1 MNFCEMIKAYQDGTL
16 ETQQTEL
23 VKGEIE
29 KHEAISD
36 YLYESS
42 QIPGLDVAEGIVE
55 AGDTGKEAED
65 FSKMIRKAIRR
76 AFVKMGIV
84 VGAVTLAV
92 VLAVIFLL
100 PGFVSNFYYNPNKV
114 VGTSEHGI
122 DTERMSLDLAVFT
135 ELYLPGKYRDMVIAD
150 AQGYGKYT
158 ITIPQTMSYTGH
170 FTTVAGTLER
180 NELTLFDPNLLRG
193 PSINAFVLP
202 ENVAWG
208 YRGMGAAGTA
218 EDAFAK
224 LQELDDR
231 AVYTA
236 YFSLERL
243 TDYESI
249 YAQVGYAWY
258 GVYNEYGYFAG
269 FDNSLSGKLFDWYR
283 EKYPM
288 LSTLD
293 SRGSMEETEANEGS
307 ATAMKTH
314 FLSMLRYMQD
324 HPQVLEMFGNEDSPL
339 GDTIR
344 YVEENGLQIY
354 GFAVTAD
361 KATILELVK
370 AENIAYVYTVP
381 HQ

>member
-1 MNFCEMIKAYQDGTL
+1 MNFREMIKAYQDGTL
-16 ETQQTEL
+16 EEQQTEL

-42 QIPGLDVAEGIVE
+42 QIPGLDVADGIVE

-65 FSKMIRKAIRR
+65 FAKMIRKAIRR

-114 VGTSEHGI
+114 VGTSEYGI
-122 DTERMSLDLAVFT
+122 DTEQMSLDLAVFT
-135 ELYLPGKYRDMVIAD
+135 ELYLPGKYRDRVIAD

-208 YRGMGAAGTA
+208 YAGMGAAGTA
-218 EDAFAK
+218 EEAFAK

-236 YFSLERL
+236 YFSLDQL

-269 FDNSLSGKLFDWYR
+269 FDNSLSGKLFDWNR

-324 HPQVLEMFGNEDSPL
+324 HPQVLEMLGNEDSPL

-361 KATILELVK
+361 KATILEL
-370 AENIAYVYTVP
+370 AQADNIAYVYTVP

>member
-1 MNFCEMIKAYQDGTL
+1 MNFREMIKAYQDGTL
-16 ETQQTEL
+16 EAQQTEL

-42 QIPGLDVAEGIVE
+42 QIPGLDVADGMVE
-55 AGDTGKEAED
+55 TENTGKEAED

-76 AFVKMGIV
+76 AFVKMGVV

-114 VGTSEHGI
+114 VGTSEYGI
-122 DTERMSLDLAVFT
+122 DTEQMSLDLAVFT
-135 ELYLPGKYRDMVIAD
+135 ELYLPGKYRDTVIAD

-158 ITIPQTMSYTGH
+158 ITIPQTMSYTGT
-170 FTTVAGTLER
+170 FSAVAGTLER

-193 PSINAFVLP
+193 PSTNAFVLP
-202 ENVAWG
+202 ENVSWG
-208 YRGMGAAGTA
+208 YKGMGAAGTA

-224 LQELDDR
+224 LQELDER
-231 AVYTA
+231 TMYTA
-236 YFSLERL
+236 YFSLDGL
-243 TDYESI
+243 TDYETI
-249 YAQVGYAWY
+249 FAQVGAAWY
-258 GVYNEYGYFAG
+258 GVYNDTGYFAG
-269 FDNSLSGKLFDWYR
+269 FESAVSGKVFDWDR

-293 SRGSMEETEANEGS
+293 SRGSYEEMEANEASGD
-307 ATAMKTH
+307 AMKTH

-324 HPQVLEMFGNEDSPL
+324 HPQALKMFGNEDASL
-339 GDTIR
+339 GETIR

-361 KATILELVK
+361 KATILEL
-370 AENIAYVYTVP
+370 AQADNIAYVYTVP

>member
-1 MNFCEMIKAYQDGTL
+1 MNFREMIKAYQAGSL
-16 ETQQTEL
+16 EQEQMQL
-23 VKGEIE
+23 VEGEIE

-36 YLYESS
+36 YLCEAA
-42 QIPGLDVAEGIVE
+42 QIPGLDMAEGIME
-55 AGDTGKEAED
+55 SDNAGKEAED
-65 FSKMIRKAIRR
+65 FSKTIRKAIRR
-76 AFVKMGIV
+76 AFVKMGVV
-84 VGAVTLAV
+84 VGAVTLAI

-100 PGFVSNFYYNPNKV
+100 PGLVSNFYYNPNKV
-114 VGTSEHGI
+114 VGTSEYGI
-122 DTERMSLDLAVFT
+122 DTEQMSLDLAVFT
-135 ELYLPGKYRDMVIAD
+135 ELYLPGKYRDTVIAD

-158 ITIPQTMSYTGH
+158 ITIPQTMSYTGY

-193 PSINAFVLP
+193 PVGNAFVLP

-208 YRGMGAAGTA
+208 YRGVGAAGTA

-231 AVYTA
+231 TVYTA
-236 YFSLERL
+236 YFSLDQL

-269 FDNSLSGKLFDWYR
+269 FDNGLSGKLFDWNR

-293 SRGSMEETEANEGS
+293 SRGSMEEDEANEGS

-314 FLSMLRYMQD
+314 FLSMLRYVQD
-324 HPQVLEMFGNEDSPL
+324 HPQVLEMFGNGDSPL

-361 KATILELVK
+361 KATILELAK